1 MGTGPDP
8 EAARTPAEFVHT
20 MRQLRSWA
28 DLSYRQLERRAD
40 DAGDALPRATIS
52 SVLARGDLPRE
63 ELLGAFV
70 RACGGNAATVEAWLE
85 VRRRLA
91 MNAQPAPGGNGEPP
105 PASAEAITAI
115 SDRTSPPE
123 EPSPAPPSA
132 TVDETATEPP
142 SDDGTA
148 VDVKTDPQP
157 GTDTSAG
164 SETSL
169 AQDDGDQHTANAPSP
184 QVPATAPG
192 HGGRPTRTRHLPM
205 ALTGACAAV
214 GVLVLALWPNGGQIG
229 NAQPEDSPRIT
240 AGPTKSTPAPTPST
254 TPDKIQPSK
263 TAAKPPV
270 AVRTSSGMPE
280 AGWVEM
286 HPDDAPSRC
295 ITEGSSELTERIVA
309 VRGRCSHLDYPQIY
323 LESLG
328 DLVYRLKPA
337 FQSGCLGGD
346 GYLSGDTDLAPSEK
360 VELVS
365 TWDCTDPEAT
375 HYRLEPSGNGYRL
388 RLTDSSKCLG
398 MQEVLIDGSELIQ
411 AECTGASDQLFTF
424 TPAQAPVS

>member
-8 EAARTPAEFVHT
+8 EAARTPAEFVQT

-40 DAGDALPRATIS
+40 DAGDVLPRTTIS
-52 SVLARGDLPRE
+52 GVLAREDLPRE
-63 ELLGAFV
+63 QLLGAFV

-91 MNAQPAPGGNGEPP
+91 VSAQPAPGRNGEPP
-105 PASAEAITAI
+105 PSASTEAIPAVP
-115 SDRTSPPE
+115 DGTSPPE
-123 EPSPAPPSA
+123 KFSSAPPSV
-132 TVDETATEPP
+132 TVDETAAQPP
-142 SDDGTA
+142 SDDNMA
-148 VDVKTDPQP
+148 NKVKTDPRS
-157 GTDTSAG
+157 GSDTSAG
-164 SETSL
+164 SQTSL
-169 AQDDGDQHTANAPSP
+169 TRNDEDQHTANAPSP
-184 QVPATAPG
+184 QVPVTGPD
-192 HGGRPTRTRHLPM
+192 HGDRPTRTRHLPM
-205 ALTGACAAV
+205 TLTGACAAI
-214 GVLVLALWPNGGQIG
+214 GVLVIAFWPHNGGQLN

-254 TPDKIQPSK
+254 R
-263 TAAKPPV
+263 A
-270 AVRTSSGMPE
+270 SSGVPE
-280 AGWVEM
+280 AGWVQM

-295 ITEGSSELTERIVA
+295 ITEGSSELTERVVA

-346 GYLSGDTDLAPSEK
+346 GYLSGNPDLAPSEK

-388 RLTDSSKCLG
+388 RLTGSSKCLG
-398 MQEVLIDGSELIQ
+398 MREVLSDGSELIQ
-411 AECTGASDQLFTF
+411 ARCTGDSDQVFTF
-424 TPAQAPVS
+424 TPAQAPVA